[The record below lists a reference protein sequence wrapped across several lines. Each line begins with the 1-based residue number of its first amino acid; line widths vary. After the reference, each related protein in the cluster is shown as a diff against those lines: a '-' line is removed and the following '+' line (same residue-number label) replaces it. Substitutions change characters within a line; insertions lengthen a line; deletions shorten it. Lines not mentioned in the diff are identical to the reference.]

1 MKIKWLGHSS
11 FLITAGSGFK
21 IITDPYLPDSGV
33 RHGEIK
39 ETADVVTISHEHTDH
54 NNSRGVRGNP
64 VVLRKSAEV
73 KGINF
78 HAVAAFHD
86 NVGGRKRGSNTVFCF
101 AVDGINICHMGD
113 LGNIP
118 EDRQISDIGKV
129 DVLLIPVGGF
139 FTLELAEVDRVIE
152 KIKPR
157 IVFPMHYKTEKVG
170 LPISGVDRFLE
181 GKQNV
186 SRLNVSEV
194 ELKADAIPAV
204 TTIMVLKPAL

>member
-1 MKIKWLGHSS
+1 
-11 FLITAGSGFK
+11 
-21 IITDPYLPDSGV
+21 
-33 RHGEIK
+33 
-39 ETADVVTISHEHTDH
+39 
-54 NNSRGVRGNP
+54 
-64 VVLRKSAEV
+64 
-73 KGINF
+73 
-78 HAVAAFHD
+78 
-86 NVGGRKRGSNTVFCF
+86 
-101 AVDGINICHMGD
+101 MGD